1 MQRELAVDNFRA
13 GRTWVLVATD
23 LLARGMDFA
32 AVNCVVNYDLP
43 S

>member
-13 GRTWVLVATD
+13 GRTWVLVAMD

-43 S
+43 R